1 MVVGGACVV
10 DVVERWGEVVVAERE
25 ELHAAMTTTS
35 VRQTAA
41 AQFRRISPVG
51 NAPMLTSGHSP
62 SCFPMSAIL
71 ATEGSQQQRR
81 TSRSPI
87 PARWSRRG

>member
-1 MVVGGACVV
+1 MVGGGAAVV

-35 VRQTAA
+35 VRQAA
-41 AQFRRISPVG
+41 AARNRRTRPVG

-62 SCFPMSAIL
+62 NRFPMSAIL
-71 ATEGSQQQRR
+71 ATEGSQRQRR
-81 TSRSPI
+81 TS
-87 PARWSRRG
+87 